1 MGTGVNVEN
10 FFFIIIIYITTEVQQ
25 YNYGHGRNKK
35 DYQGFSQSILVR
47 NFDPHLGS
55 LLISGN
61 KTMKN
66 LQRYFKAEVSQ
77 FLLNSHNYNVLY

>member
-1 MGTGVNVEN
+1 MWRT
-10 FFFIIIIYITTEVQQ
+10 FLIIIITTEVQQ
-25 YNYGHGRNKK
+25 YMDMAEIKINV
-35 DYQGFSQSILVR
+35 YQGFSQSILVR